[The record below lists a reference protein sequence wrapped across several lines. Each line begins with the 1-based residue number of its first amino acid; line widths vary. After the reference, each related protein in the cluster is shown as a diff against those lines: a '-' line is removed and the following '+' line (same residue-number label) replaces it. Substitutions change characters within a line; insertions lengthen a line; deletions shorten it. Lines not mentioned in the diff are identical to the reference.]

1 MSADYKVQRLYDE
14 YIKDIVSDSDKW
26 KKFLELTGRLYRYE
40 FDNILMMYAQRPNA
54 TLVGDYDSWKKV
66 GRYVKRGS
74 KGIAIF
80 PSKVLKTHMRYV
92 FDISD
97 TAGRNV
103 NLTWNLNDYNLK
115 FMVDE
120 LIDEGKIQPYISNEK
135 NNLQKLLKNYTKLN
149 VRSII
154 REKSEVMISELNQ
167 ITGGVIKDRDNKTQG
182 PTVEEMLYK
191 SVFYAVG
198 TRCGFNMSSEE
209 QDMNFIINISGED
222 NIYRFGSLVC
232 DVSCSVLKEFNYRV
246 RHIENERRVTNGRN
260 ETDVPQESRWNVVS
274 QPKTAGNSERR
285 FDAGGKI
292 RDDGSRISERER
304 EKQVQHTLS
313 FREIR
318 RKDEG
323 SGRGSQQFIGNINEE
338 LSKNTQAEGAIFNN
352 GNVEDKGAGKNDGGR
367 SSSEADSVQISLE
380 SVSGTE
386 ENISIDE
393 EIERELEEIDSLGIG
408 EEAGFEQASFFF
420 DENTKEIGISD
431 EKRVKNF
438 EFSLNRELKSNL

>member
-80 PSKVLKTHMRYV
+80 PSKVLKPHMRYV

-115 FMVDE
+115 FMIDE

-135 NNLQKLLKNYTKLN
+135 NNLQKLLKNYTKIN

-154 REKSEVMISELNQ
+154 KEKSEVMISELNQ

-209 QDMNFIINISGED
+209 QDMNFIINICGED

-232 DVSCSVLKEFNYRV
+232 DVSCSVLK
-246 RHIENERRVTNGRN
+246 
-260 ETDVPQESRWNVVS
+260 
-274 QPKTAGNSERR
+274 
-285 FDAGGKI
+285 
-292 RDDGSRISERER
+292 
-304 EKQVQHTLS
+304 
-313 FREIR
+313 
-318 RKDEG
+318 
-323 SGRGSQQFIGNINEE
+323 
-338 LSKNTQAEGAIFNN
+338 
-352 GNVEDKGAGKNDGGR
+352 
-367 SSSEADSVQISLE
+367 
-380 SVSGTE
+380 
-386 ENISIDE
+386 
-393 EIERELEEIDSLGIG
+393 
-408 EEAGFEQASFFF
+408 
-420 DENTKEIGISD
+420 
-431 EKRVKNF
+431 
-438 EFSLNRELKSNL
+438 

>member
-80 PSKVLKTHMRYV
+80 PSKVLKPHMRYV

-115 FMVDE
+115 IMVDE
-120 LIDEGKIQPYISNEK
+120 LIDEGKIQTYVSNEK
-135 NNLQKLLKNYTKLN
+135 NNLQKLLKNYTKIN

-167 ITGGVIKDRDNKTQG
+167 ITGGVIKDRDNKTLG

-246 RHIENERRVTNGRN
+246 RHVENERRVTNGRN

-274 QPKTAGNSERR
+274 RREFYVEEALVNKGKGRNIGVDITLEQYLKENERNRYNTLYRLGRLGEKMNEVDEEANNLLETLMRNYLKIHKPKEPSSTMEMW
-285 FDAGGKI
+285 KI
-292 RDDGSRISERER
+292 R
-304 EKQVQHTLS
+304 
-313 FREIR
+313 
-318 RKDEG
+318 
-323 SGRGSQQFIGNINEE
+323 
-338 LSKNTQAEGAIFNN
+338 
-352 GNVEDKGAGKNDGGR
+352 
-367 SSSEADSVQISLE
+367 
-380 SVSGTE
+380 
-386 ENISIDE
+386 
-393 EIERELEEIDSLGIG
+393 
-408 EEAGFEQASFFF
+408 EQAKMMA
-420 DENTKEIGISD
+420 EE
-431 EKRVKNF
+431 VV
-438 EFSLNRELKSNL
+438 LKQIVYRFH